1 MTIFGP
7 SLKKRL
13 PGSLLPVLLTI
24 GITVGQETPRPQNG
38 AGGSPAPV
46 SSPEKPDPEKLALEK
61 EKLKLENE
69 KLKIENTN
77 SIRDPKEGRAWW
89 NLIFTNLTFLSGVTV
104 GLWALFRYFR
114 GRKAE
119 LRNSQ
124 EERFEAVVKSLGSE
138 QIEERISASVLL
150 PTFLSPEYARF
161 HEQVFNLAAGHLRAE
176 AIDTTL
182 STTTDIK
189 ILQLPSPPAEA
200 LTPELEPTR
209 ALKPSVIAPSPLA
222 QGLANVFSKA
232 YRLARDARQK
242 QGSADAT
249 SITSQ
254 FLNAAR
260 VRLDGTYLANSDL
273 RDAWLREASFRQA
286 NLTGALLTQAVLE
299 GSNLSG
305 AVLKEAELVGANLKN
320 ANFSGANLVRAALDG
335 ANLEGANFKYAQM
348 PKVTMKGGSGGGAD
362 FEEADL
368 TDAEFERVDFSFM
381 DSKSVNLQ
389 EASSLQGAVFK
400 NVKGLPQ
407 GYVALL
413 QAKGAVVFEDP
424 VETKAISEGVESE
437 YAKKLVD
444 TILYDQSFPRRTE
457 AANELGRLETR
468 LQFSVRDLC
477 NLLKRPSVE
486 DRRIGAYTLKQ
497 IAESANEAAPHLC
510 AALGDEDE
518 QVRVMAAEGLAAI
531 GSSAVPDLIQ
541 SLRVPNAEV
550 RRLAAYSLGTMGSN
564 AAGAVFHL
572 VAALKDSN
580 SLVRSRA
587 AWALGTIR
595 KATDFVVPNL
605 IELLKDPEQDVKLSA
620 IKALESIGPRA
631 RKAISGLIETLDD
644 DDNAVRLQ
652 AAKALG
658 SIGGASTE
666 VVPDLIKAFKDENKE
681 VAGLAVEAV
690 FATGSDAIPF
700 LIDALRDPS
709 LPIRTRAAD
718 VLAKLSPVQ

>member
-1 MTIFGP
+1 MTIFGLF
-7 SLKKRL
+7 LKKRL
-13 PGSLLPVLLTI
+13 PGSLLLLLLTI
-24 GITVGQETPRPQNG
+24 GITVGQNATSLPTSGG
-38 AGGSPAPV
+38 AGGPAPA
-46 SSPEKPDPEKLALEK
+46 SSPEKLDPEKLALEK
-61 EKLKLENE
+61 EKLRLENE

-89 NLIFTNLTFLSGVTV
+89 NLIFTNLTFLSTVAV
-104 GLWALFRYFR
+104 GLWALYRYFK

-119 LRNSQ
+119 LRNTQ

-150 PTFLSPEYARF
+150 PTFLSPDYARF

-176 AIDTTL
+176 AMETTP
-182 STTTDIK
+182 STTTDIE
-189 ILQLPSPPAEA
+189 IVQLASYPTEA
-200 LTPELEPTR
+200 LTPVLEPTPV
-209 ALKPSVIAPSPLA
+209 LKPSIIAPSPLA

-242 QGSADAT
+242 QDSADAT

-273 RDAWLREASFRQA
+273 RDAWLREASFQQA
-286 NLTGALLTQAVLE
+286 NLTGALLTQAILE
-299 GSNLSG
+299 GSNFSG

-320 ANFSGANLVRAALDG
+320 VNFSGANLFRAALDG
-335 ANLEGANFKYAQM
+335 ANLEGANFKYAQL
-348 PKVTMKGGSGGGAD
+348 PKVTMRGGSSGGAD

-368 TDAEFERVDFSFM
+368 TDAEFEGVDFSSI

-413 QAKGAVVFEDP
+413 QAKGAKVFEEP
-424 VETKAISEGVESE
+424 VQTKAISEGVDDER
-437 YAKKLVD
+437 AKKLVE
-444 TILYDQSFPRRTE
+444 TVLYVQSFAQRTE
-457 AANELGRLETR
+457 AANELGHLDTP
-468 LQFSVRDLC
+468 LQFSVQGLC
-477 NLLKRPSVE
+477 NLLLRPSVE
-486 DRRIGAYTLKQ
+486 DRRIAAYTLKQ
-497 IAESANEAAPHLC
+497 IAESASEAVPNLC

-518 QVRVMAAEGLAAI
+518 QVRVMAAEALAAI
-531 GSSAVPDLIQ
+531 GSRAVPKLIQ
-541 SLRVPNAEV
+541 SLRAPNAEV

-572 VAALKDSN
+572 VAALKDAN

-605 IELLKDPEQDVKLSA
+605 IDLLKDPEQDVKLNA

-631 RKAISGLIETLDD
+631 RKAVSGLIETLDD
-644 DDNAVRLQ
+644 DDNAVRLH

-658 SIGGASTE
+658 SIGGASIE
-666 VVPDLIKAFKDENKE
+666 VVPDLIKAFKDENTE

-690 FATGSDAIPF
+690 FATGSEAIPF
-700 LIDALRDPS
+700 LTEALRDPS

-718 VLAKLSPVQ
+718 VLAKLAPV